1 VSNRPSCVGASPS
14 FYLKRERDPF
24 TQMLLYFFVSKQT
37 IDNIGK
43 FSNNN
48 VIINVLIFCIAIH
61 CIMLL
66 SIKIQINTYW
76 VKYNLK
82 FYRSISP
89 TCFGLY

>member
-1 VSNRPSCVGASPS
+1 MDS
-14 FYLKRERDPF
+14 
-24 TQMLLYFFVSKQT
+24 
-37 IDNIGK
+37 IGK

-48 VIINVLIFCIAIH
+48 VIINVLIFCIVIY
-61 CIMLL
+61 CITLL

-89 TCFGLY
+89 TCFGSYWAIVSTYKGPHIYKYNHINVRDLYEL